1 MVKGR
6 RPERGNIVALLGAGY
21 RSRMSAVRHA
31 SFAPHVAPDTRLLLL
46 GSLPGARSL
55 AEQQYYA
62 HPTNQFWRLLG
73 EVIGQ
78 PLAALPY
85 DDRLTVLRE
94 AKVGL
99 WDVIRSAERHTSSDS
114 LIREAEAH
122 DLAALMADLPDLRM
136 IAFNGGKAAAIGRRQ
151 LPVLEGVALVDLP
164 VGVAIESTPVPL
176 SRASDLQQTA
186 EEVRSFGVRCLT
198 FEADVRDRDAVV
210 SAVDETVAEFGSV
223 DYVAANAGIF
233 SWSRIEDMPE
243 PMWRDMID
251 VNLTGVFHTFH
262 AVAGHLA
269 RQDFG
274 RVVATASMA
283 GRGGFAHLGPQQ
295 GGEVEART
303 GFQHEVDVPA
313 QAQPAQG
320 GPAVDLLDAM
330 ARSLKNGNWV
340 KLPAVA

>member
-1 MVKGR
+1 MT
-6 RPERGNIVALLGAGY
+6 L
-21 RSRMSAVRHA
+21 SRKHA
-31 SFAPHVAPDTRLLLL
+31 FIT
-46 GSLPGARSL
+46 GGARGQGRSHAFAL
-55 AEQQYYA
+55 A
-62 HPTNQFWRLLG
+62 
-73 EVIGQ
+73 
-78 PLAALPY
+78 
-85 DDRLTVLRE
+85 
-94 AKVGL
+94 
-99 WDVIRSAERHTSSDS
+99 
-114 LIREAEAH
+114 
-122 DLAALMADLPDLRM
+122 
-136 IAFNGGKAAAIGRRQ
+136 RRG
-151 LPVLEGVALVDLP
+151 VDVALVDLP

-283 GRGGFAHLGPQQ
+283 GRGGFAHLSHYTAAKWGLIGLAKSFALEMAEFGTTVNVVAPTNCDTPMLNNPAAYEFFAGKPGATREDAAEQAAAMLPIDLPWIQ
-295 GGEVEART
+295 PEDVTAAFLYLFSDGARYVNGEVL
-303 GFQHEVDVPA
+303 HVS
-313 QAQPAQG
+313 G
-320 GPAVDLLDAM
+320 GMSASNAV
-330 ARSLKNGNWV
+330 
-340 KLPAVA
+340 